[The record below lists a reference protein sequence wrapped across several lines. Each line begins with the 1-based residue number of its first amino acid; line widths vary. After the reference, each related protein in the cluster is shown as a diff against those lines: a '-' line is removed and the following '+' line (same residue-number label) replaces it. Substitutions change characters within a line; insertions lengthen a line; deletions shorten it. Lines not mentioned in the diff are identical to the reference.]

1 MSMIP
6 LTEEMMTYALLGLA
20 AAVVVLFVLCII
32 LFVKLG
38 KQKKRYDYFMGT
50 GKRPSMNLEQ
60 KLDAYFESS
69 RQIEEKYTKLLN
81 MVTDIDQT
89 FKTQI
94 QKVGLVR
101 YNQFAEMGG
110 NLCFALALLDA
121 EDNGVVLN
129 GIHSRTGSFT
139 YAKPIEMGVSIYML
153 SEEEMQAV
161 ELAQKKAY
169 QPKHE
174 KVVKVRF
181 KPIFRKK
188 HAGVAENQISLEEL
202 ERATEAKKAQNEETI
217 EAKHR
222 QKMASIGD
230 VTQEERKLILQEET
244 LAGKIAAA
252 EAILKRREEKKAAE
266 QNMEVLAFTEAIIE
280 PIHSEV
286 LTEATIQEEMSK
298 PSVRGHR
305 FAEPDAETETET
317 EAESDSVQKEPVAA
331 AGTAEK
337 NAEENKTEEP

>member
-1 MSMIP
+1 M
-6 LTEEMMTYALLGLA
+6 
-20 AAVVVLFVLCII
+20 
-32 LFVKLG
+32 
-38 KQKKRYDYFMGT
+38 
-50 GKRPSMNLEQ
+50 
-60 KLDAYFESS
+60 
-69 RQIEEKYTKLLN
+69 
-81 MVTDIDQT
+81 
-89 FKTQI
+89 
-94 QKVGLVR
+94 
-101 YNQFAEMGG
+101 
-110 NLCFALALLDA
+110 
-121 EDNGVVLN
+121 VLN